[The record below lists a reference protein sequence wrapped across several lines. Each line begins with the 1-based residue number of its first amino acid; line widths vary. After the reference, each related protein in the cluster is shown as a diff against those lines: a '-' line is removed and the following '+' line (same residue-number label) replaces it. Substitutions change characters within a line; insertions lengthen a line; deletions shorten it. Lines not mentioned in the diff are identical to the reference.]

1 MPEIMP
7 GGGMPDGAM
16 PGADAGSA
24 NPNRGARGDA
34 AQADTQDQDTQ
45 SAQSASAQT
54 EQQAGLL
61 DRVKDSLHA
70 WLYEGVST
78 AQEVTGSLVR
88 VETGLQNDDYVQILS
103 GVSEG
108 DVVLYTASST
118 SSTSNGSSGNRGGGG
133 GMGGGMMGFG
143 F

>member
-1 MPEIMP
+1 MR
-7 GGGMPDGAM
+7 
-16 PGADAGSA
+16 S
-24 NPNRGARGDA
+24 
-34 AQADTQDQDTQ
+34 
-45 SAQSASAQT
+45 
-54 EQQAGLL
+54 
-61 DRVKDSLHA
+61 SLHA

-78 AQEVTGSLVR
+78 AEEVTGSLVR

-108 DVVLYTASST
+108 DVVLYTASQT
-118 SSTSNGSSGNRGGGG
+118 SSTANGFSSGCRGGRS